1 MKKNQLT
8 NSEIASFTSQMALV
22 LHAGISSYEGIAIMR
37 EDNDI
42 EEIQPILD
50 IIFEQLDNGN
60 TLFRSLSESH
70 AFPSFMLNMV
80 QIGEESGELE
90 EVMQSLS
97 IHYQRLY
104 ENNESLKS
112 AITYPLI
119 MMVMMFLVVLVLIT
133 QVLPIFNKVFEQLG
147 SSITGFSKVVLDFGI
162 MLSSHSYIFIGLFF
176 ILVILFFYF
185 TKNESGKNKLYD
197 FLGRWRFTKNISLK
211 LSLSKF
217 TSGMSIALSSGLNID
232 DSLDM
237 AASLVDHK
245 ELKERIKHAKEL
257 MAEKDLANSLV
268 DARVLTGMYARL
280 IKLSGRTGDVDVV
293 MRQIA
298 DQYDQETNERIHHL
312 ISIIEPTLVAILSI
326 LVGIILLSVMLPLMG
341 IMTSL

>member
-37 EDNDI
+37 ENNDI

-60 TLFRSLSESH
+60 TLFHSLSESH

-176 ILVILFFYF
+176 ILIILFFYF

-280 IKLSGRTGDVDVV
+280 IKLSGRTGDVDLV

>member
-60 TLFRSLSESH
+60 TLFHSLSESH

-80 QIGEESGELE
+80 QIGEKSGELE

-176 ILVILFFYF
+176 ILIILFFYF

-280 IKLSGRTGDVDVV
+280 IKLSGRTGDVDLV

>member
-1 MKKNQLT
+1 MKKNQLA

-60 TLFRSLSESH
+60 TLFHSLSESH

-176 ILVILFFYF
+176 ILIILFFYF

-280 IKLSGRTGDVDVV
+280 IKLSGRTGDVDLV

>member
-8 NSEIASFTSQMALV
+8 NSEIASFASQMALI
-22 LHAGISSYEGIAIMR
+22 LHAGISAYEGISIMK

-42 EEIQPILD
+42 EDMQPILD
-50 IIFEQLDNGN
+50 SIFEQLDSGQ
-60 TLFRSLSESH
+60 TLSMALSESQ

-147 SSITGFSKVVLDFGI
+147 SSISGFSKVILDFGM
-162 MLSSHSYIFIGLFF
+162 MLSNHAYIFIGLFF
-176 ILVILFFYF
+176 ILVLLFFYF
-185 TKNESGKNKLYD
+185 TKSENGKDKLYD

-237 AASLVDHK
+237 AIALVEHK
-245 ELKERIKHAKEL
+245 ELKKRIEHAKEL
-257 MAEKDLANSLV
+257 MIENDLANSLV
-268 DARVLTGMYARL
+268 EAQVLTGMYARL
-280 IKLSGRTGDVDVV
+280 IKLSSHTGDVDIV
-293 MRQIA
+293 MKQIA

-312 ISIIEPTLVAILSI
+312 ISIIEPTLVAILSV

>member
-1 MKKNQLT
+1 MKKNQQT

-60 TLFRSLSESH
+60 TLFHSLSESH

-176 ILVILFFYF
+176 ILIILFFYF

-280 IKLSGRTGDVDVV
+280 IKLSGRTGDVDLV

>member
-8 NSEIASFTSQMALV
+8 NSEIASFASQMALI
-22 LHAGISSYEGIAIMR
+22 LHAGISAYEGIAIMK

-42 EEIQPILD
+42 EDMQPILD
-50 IIFEQLDNGN
+50 SIFEQLDSGQ
-60 TLFRSLSESH
+60 TLSMALSESQ

-147 SSITGFSKVVLDFGI
+147 SSISGFSKVILDFGMI
-162 MLSSHSYIFIGLFF
+162 LSNHAYIFIGLFF
-176 ILVILFFYF
+176 ILVLLFFYF
-185 TKNESGKNKLYD
+185 TKSENGKDKLYD

-211 LSLSKF
+211 SYKNTKTKNKLTEMDVTIKYWRLSATVLKRTDAMLHFPIQYTVGRITAISRCRATLPWQQKDIADKNGISTSKKNR
-217 TSGMSIALSSGLNID
+217 SIA
-232 DSLDM
+232 
-237 AASLVDHK
+237 
-245 ELKERIKHAKEL
+245 
-257 MAEKDLANSLV
+257 
-268 DARVLTGMYARL
+268 
-280 IKLSGRTGDVDVV
+280 
-293 MRQIA
+293 
-298 DQYDQETNERIHHL
+298 
-312 ISIIEPTLVAILSI
+312 AIPCPI
-326 LVGIILLSVMLPLMG
+326 
-341 IMTSL
+341 

>member
-60 TLFRSLSESH
+60 TLFHSLSESH

-176 ILVILFFYF
+176 ILIILFFYF

-237 AASLVDHK
+237 AVSLVDHK

-280 IKLSGRTGDVDVV
+280 IKLSGRTGDVDLV

>member
-60 TLFRSLSESH
+60 TLFHSLSESH

-176 ILVILFFYF
+176 ILIILFFYF

-280 IKLSGRTGDVDVV
+280 IKLSGRTGDVDLV

>member
-60 TLFRSLSESH
+60 TLFHSLSESH

-176 ILVILFFYF
+176 ILIILFFYF

-245 ELKERIKHAKEL
+245 ELKGRIKHAKEL

-280 IKLSGRTGDVDVV
+280 IKLSGRTGDVDLV